1 MRFMKPL
8 LADCTRFILI
18 VIASGTLCLAMI
30 YGQDV
35 PVEDR
40 VPDKVA
46 EKPIVANMIERL
58 RILRV
63 NESKLGDKHPARKK
77 IRVQIE
83 ELEKQLEE
91 RVAMEA
97 PPPVRSPFRE
107 TNQPSKNTPAPS
119 IDQPVLQSLDRT
131 KDPSKVEKAIVKRL
145 SRGVWEAN
153 VVVPK
158 FTSTGNSI
166 LKPAFLNLKTATL
179 DFVGAFPAFG
189 LMWGIENDE
198 KSGRTRIWQ
207 WHDHPD
213 SSTQVLYWE
222 SAGRLSGLQFADDFE
237 KSGSVYLLLSTQSRK
252 KEDDLRALE
261 VIRIELERFPPFAV
275 LADSKVVLATGQYSS
290 RHPVSLLS
298 HHDGTLGVHVGDR
311 GGIRPVAERC
321 SVVDRGNGC
330 WLIESSPRSTD
341 SKAEMRSQGSGN
353 VDLGQ
358 PIAWDRKT
366 TINIT
371 QQDNHWIAHILGDSA
386 VANRQTTV
394 GVPFFNPVFGSI
406 LRSSR
411 KTEGADVGVL
421 GDEATG
427 MIWSLP
433 LTGEALGEPILR
445 CRVSSRL
452 KSIGVDSNGYPIVVL
467 QDGLF
472 RFGELLERDRISESD
487 IPNLL
492 SDTNWFETLPSQVS
506 STGFL
511 EYSTAEPNFTDG
523 LVSRQWIGMPGESSV
538 DVSRTTCWRFPNR
551 TIALKTIFKAHEWT
565 EEGDR
570 FPIET
575 RALIKRDG
583 QWHGLRYAWNQEGK
597 DAFLV
602 TEDESG
608 LTSGDWKVGIDERRC
623 GDRNTSNCNV
633 CHCQSTNDN
642 LLGFNAQSLDIELK
656 GFVNDSQLDALL
668 DGKVLAKPAPRM
680 EGTTGG
686 TSKPSWGILVEPYAG
701 GEETTNSTDST
712 NEDQKKDS
720 QGHR

>member
-1 MRFMKPL
+1 
-8 LADCTRFILI
+8 
-18 VIASGTLCLAMI
+18 
-30 YGQDV
+30 
-35 PVEDR
+35 
-40 VPDKVA
+40 
-46 EKPIVANMIERL
+46 
-58 RILRV
+58 
-63 NESKLGDKHPARKK
+63 
-77 IRVQIE
+77 
-83 ELEKQLEE
+83 
-91 RVAMEA
+91 
-97 PPPVRSPFRE
+97 
-107 TNQPSKNTPAPS
+107 
-119 IDQPVLQSLDRT
+119 
-131 KDPSKVEKAIVKRL
+131 
-145 SRGVWEAN
+145 
-153 VVVPK
+153 
-158 FTSTGNSI
+158 
-166 LKPAFLNLKTATL
+166 
-179 DFVGAFPAFG
+179 
-189 LMWGIENDE
+189 
-198 KSGRTRIWQ
+198 
-207 WHDHPD
+207 
-213 SSTQVLYWE
+213 
-222 SAGRLSGLQFADDFE
+222 
-237 KSGSVYLLLSTQSRK
+237 
-252 KEDDLRALE
+252 
-261 VIRIELERFPPFAV
+261 
-275 LADSKVVLATGQYSS
+275 
-290 RHPVSLLS
+290 
-298 HHDGTLGVHVGDR
+298 
-311 GGIRPVAERC
+311 
-321 SVVDRGNGC
+321 
-330 WLIESSPRSTD
+330 
-341 SKAEMRSQGSGN
+341 
-353 VDLGQ
+353 
-358 PIAWDRKT
+358 
-366 TINIT
+366 
-371 QQDNHWIAHILGDSA
+371 
-386 VANRQTTV
+386 
-394 GVPFFNPVFGSI
+394 
-406 LRSSR
+406 
-411 KTEGADVGVL
+411 
-421 GDEATG
+421 
-427 MIWSLP
+427 
-433 LTGEALGEPILR
+433 
-445 CRVSSRL
+445 L